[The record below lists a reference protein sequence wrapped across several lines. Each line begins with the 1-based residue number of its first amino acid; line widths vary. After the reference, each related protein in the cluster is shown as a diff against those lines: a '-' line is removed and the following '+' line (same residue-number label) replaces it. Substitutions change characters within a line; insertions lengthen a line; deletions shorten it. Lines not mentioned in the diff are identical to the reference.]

1 MTGFV
6 KSFHLVNF
14 IIYFH
19 KTNPHTYP
27 PPLKNVK
34 SFTRPEFSVP
44 GGGLAGIGRGIC
56 YKSLKMRE
64 EWGA

>member
-27 PPLKNVK
+27 PLKK
-34 SFTRPEFSVP
+34 
-44 GGGLAGIGRGIC
+44 C
-56 YKSLKMRE
+56 
-64 EWGA
+64 

>member
-6 KSFHLVNF
+6 KSFHLANF

-19 KTNPHTYP
+19 KTTPHTYP
-27 PPLKNVK
+27 PKKMLNLSLDPN
-34 SFTRPEFSVP
+34 FRVP